1 MAAAKEWSTRREELT
16 KLAEQTFPA
25 GRLNT
30 AGRQEDLET
39 PLEVV
44 ARAAG
49 LTKAELRRAASHPY
63 DPEGYLVTMT
73 LLAEDEAATHGGTAG
88 AQPTRR
94 KGPDGQ
100 PAQGRAARV
109 GESRLC
115 RAHATGVVGG
125 GESAGAAQGARAP
138 V

>member
-63 DPEGYLVTMT
+63 DPAGYLVTMT
-73 LLAEDEAATHGGTAG
+73 LLQRMRRQRTG
-88 AQPTRR
+88 AQQERSRR
-94 KGPDGQ
+94 SAKV
-100 PAQGRAARV
+100 RV
-109 GESRLC
+109 GSR
-115 RAHATGVVGG
+115 HA
-125 GESAGAAQGARAP
+125 
-138 V
+138 